1 VGRCRR
7 VVYCRAKYG
16 RRRSNPTLQ
25 LLDAGLE
32 AFHNLANAAHLVEL
46 DLELINFAEDAV
58 EAGDFGV
65 GHLDGVASAVVLNLG
80 GRLCLLRELEPMLVG
95 GFNGSIVVKERQED
109 AIVVFEGA
117 HSRPA
122 IAAGWSTSSGQSGR

>member
-1 VGRCRR
+1 MGRCQR

-16 RRRSNPTLQ
+16 RCRSNPTLQ

-46 DLELINFAEDAV
+46 DLELIDLAENAM
-58 EAGDFGV
+58 EAGNFRV

-80 GRLCLLRELEPMLVG
+80 GRLCLV
-95 GFNGSIVVKERQED
+95 
-109 AIVVFEGA
+109 
-117 HSRPA
+117 
-122 IAAGWSTSSGQSGR
+122 